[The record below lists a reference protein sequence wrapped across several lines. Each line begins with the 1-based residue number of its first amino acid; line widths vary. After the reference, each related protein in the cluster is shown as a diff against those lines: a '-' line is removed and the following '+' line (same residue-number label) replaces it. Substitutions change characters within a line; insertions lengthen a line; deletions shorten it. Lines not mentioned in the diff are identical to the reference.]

1 MSIISTELIYWIS
14 ALLPLV
20 LMPVVIPMVTLM
32 ANRKRMM
39 DAPNG
44 RKLQKRPIPV
54 MGGTVMV
61 LALCI
66 TLVIMN
72 LFYSVNDMMP
82 AICVMV
88 IFYIFGMLD
97 DMIGLSWQMK
107 MTLQVLSILLVYFG
121 GDYGVNSLYGL
132 FGIEETPWWLAL
144 LLTLFTGLLLL
155 NAVNFVDGI
164 DGLASALGIVGGAIM
179 GYWNAHH
186 SYVSEAILSFA
197 MTGVLASFFAYNVFS
212 KRYKMY
218 MGDSGSLVLGFFI
231 FTACCPNDYISGQKI
246 YVSDSYFVSFT
257 LSLLSAMI
265 FDLARVVVGRM
276 FKGHSPFLP
285 DRTHLHHAMVDAG
298 MSHFVTVLSIV
309 ILNMI
314 VMAIWYWTSAAGIN
328 IDMQYFVI
336 IISGVVFIWGPY
348 FYLKYIE
355 RSFPHHYYKLMKRN
369 QIVSSWFDKI
379 GNVVRIVLDGRRS
392 RSITHRIE

>member
-231 FTACCPNDYISGQKI
+231 FTCVCPNDYISGQKI

-314 VMAIWYWTSAAGIN
+314 VMAIWYWTSTAGIN

-355 RSFPHHYYKLMKRN
+355 RSFPHHYNKLMKRN

>member
-1 MSIISTELIYWIS
+1 M
-14 ALLPLV
+14 PLV

-231 FTACCPNDYISGQKI
+231 FTCVCPNDYISGQKI

-314 VMAIWYWTSAAGIN
+314 VMAIWYWTSTAGIN

-355 RSFPHHYYKLMKRN
+355 RSFPHHYNKLMKRN

>member
-1 MSIISTELIYWIS
+1 M
-14 ALLPLV
+14 PLV

-61 LALCI
+61 LALCV
-66 TLVIMN
+66 TLVIMS
-72 LFYSVNDMMP
+72 LFYSVNDLMP

-197 MTGVLASFFAYNVFS
+197 MTGVLAAFFAYNVFS

-309 ILNMI
+309 LLNMI
-314 VMAIWYWTSAAGIN
+314 VMAIWYWTSTAGIN

-336 IISGVVFIWGPY
+336 FFSGVVFIWGPY

-355 RSFPHHYYKLMKRN
+355 RSFPHHYNKLMKRN

>member
-61 LALCI
+61 LALCV

-336 IISGVVFIWGPY
+336 IFSGVVFIWGPY

-355 RSFPHHYYKLMKRN
+355 RSFPHHYNKLMKRN

>member
-1 MSIISTELIYWIS
+1 MPLI
-14 ALLPLV
+14 

-32 ANRKRMM
+32 ANRKRLM

-61 LALCI
+61 LALCF

-144 LLTLFTGLLLL
+144 LLTVFTGLLLL

-164 DGLASALGIVGGAIM
+164 DGLASALGIVGGAVM
-179 GYWNAHH
+179 GYWNARH
-186 SYVSEAILSFA
+186 SFMSEAILSFA
-197 MTGVLASFFAYNVFS
+197 MTGVLVAFFAYNVFS

-231 FTACCPNDYISGQKI
+231 FTACCPNDYISGHKI
-246 YVSDSYFVSFT
+246 YVIDSYFVSFT

-265 FDLARVVVGRM
+265 FDLARVVMGRL

-285 DRTHLHHAMVDAG
+285 DRTHLHHALVDSG

-314 VMAIWYWTSAAGIN
+314 VMAIWYWTAASGMN

-348 FYLKYIE
+348 FYLRYIE
-355 RSFPHHYYKLMKRN
+355 RSFPHHYNKLMKRN

-379 GNVVRIVLDGRRS
+379 GKVVRIVLDGRRS

>member
-107 MTLQVLSILLVYFG
+107 LMLQVLSIALVYFG

-164 DGLASALGIVGGAIM
+164 DGLASALGIVCGLVM
-179 GYWNAHH
+179 GYWNARH
-186 SYVSEAILSFA
+186 SFMSEAIMSFA
-197 MTGVLASFFAYNVFS
+197 MVGVLAAFFAYNVCS

-231 FTACCPNDYISGQKI
+231 FTCVCPNDYIIGQKI
-246 YVSDSYFVSFT
+246 YVIDSYFVSFT

-265 FDLARVVVGRM
+265 FDLVRVVLGRL
-276 FKGHSPFLP
+276 FRGKSPFLP
-285 DRTHLHHAMVDAG
+285 DRTHLHHALVDSG
-298 MSHFVTVLSIV
+298 MSHFVTTLVIVVLNIV
-309 ILNMI
+309 VQI
-314 VMAIWYWTSAAGIN
+314 IWYYTAEAGIN